1 MVATDI
7 SVPTGPMQGHR
18 WSTEPIT
25 HTLRSHGARHCLHVR
40 TGFIRFA
47 LTIALSIALCLFPF
61 SLFFPQ
67 GPLAFWISPLAAFGL
82 AVPLVRFYR
91 RIFWEVTFDTS
102 RQVVEL
108 RRRGHVE
115 TAPLDCVV
123 GFQICHCIDKKT
135 KGFIRYHNEYHQ
147 LILVYRDRNE
157 YHRRLVTAA
166 TGGECEQLLSRLSEL
181 VKIDVKHCKGELG
194 APPNDGPAT
203 PVGSSGVTE
212 GPPSVS

>member
-1 MVATDI
+1 
-7 SVPTGPMQGHR
+7 MQGHR

-25 HTLRSHGARHCLHVR
+25 HILRSHGARHCLRAR

-47 LTIALSIALCLFPF
+47 LTFALSIILCLFPF
-61 SLFFPQ
+61 SSLFPH
-67 GPLAFWISPLAAFGL
+67 GPLAFWISPLVAFGL

-91 RIFWEVTFDTS
+91 SIFWEVTFDTS

-115 TAPLDCVV
+115 TVPLDCIV
-123 GFQICHCIDKKT
+123 GFQVCHCVDKKT
-135 KGFIRYHNEYHQ
+135 TGFIRYHNEFDQ

-166 TGGECEQLLSRLSEL
+166 TGGDCEQLLSRLSEH

-194 APPNDGPAT
+194 AAPNGGPAA
-203 PVGSSGVTE
+203 PLADSGAQG

>member
-1 MVATDI
+1 MFATDI

-25 HTLRSHGARHCLHVR
+25 HTLLSNGARHCLRVR

-47 LTIALSIALCLFPF
+47 LTFALSIALCLFPF
-61 SLFFPQ
+61 SSLFPH
-67 GPLAFWISPLAAFGL
+67 GPLAFWLSPLVAFGL

-91 RIFWEVTFDTS
+91 RIFCEVTFDTS
-102 RQVVEL
+102 GQVVEL

-115 TAPLDCVV
+115 TVPFDCIV
-123 GFQICHCIDKKT
+123 GFQVCHCVDKKT
-135 KGFIRYHNEYHQ
+135 TGFIRYHNEFDQ

-166 TGGECEQLLSRLSEL
+166 TGGECEQLLSRLSEH
-181 VKIDVKHCKGELG
+181 VKIDVKHCGGELG
-194 APPNDGPAT
+194 AAPNGGPAT
-203 PVGSSGVTE
+203 PPGKSGPTG